1 MSFELHKVSPISY
14 QVINKETGAIHSHF
28 NRKKKA
34 QSQIRLLHMLHHQEG
49 SGFFSDMVNSV
60 KNVGVQAIEKVSSLG
75 NKVADLGNKAVGVA
89 QKVVNPSTAYPPELA
104 QLKQNMGLEN
114 ITAIEIRRTP
124 VPNAISMAMNVV
136 SLGSFNKKMSRLPYD
151 SLFHLFMVVS
161 TDKSNKF
168 LLEKNAR
175 INLERKIPTLPNT
188 TTMALPDIPNG
199 LTVNAL
205 IDNTQNAMKDKF
217 LPYSPVNNNC
227 QDFILAVLKA
237 NALATP
243 EIENFVKQNTD
254 SLFKSDPTLAKI
266 STGLTNIGAAADILM
281 SGGKIST
288 PRKNKD
294 NMDLFSPHMHIMFAH
309 RHPQTEAQVRSALNI
324 PVHVHMHHQ
333 MDGAGID
340 WGSVGRS
347 IANTF
352 HIPTDTSKAKQLAK
366 TAIKY
371 GLPALGGA
379 AGSAGGTYASGGNPI
394 AGVLAGAAGSTA
406 GRVASEQINRQ
417 IGNGVRGRGRPRKM
431 SGNGWLDRSGILDK
445 KFSTR
450 DIIKGAKALPGLAK
464 SAVADIR
471 GGSVSDMMDLAMHG
485 VVGKR
490 VPKVKGLTTGV
501 EVPGVTSGVVPMPM
515 AGKGM
520 RPAKGSEEAREFMRK
535 LRGMRKSKK

>member
-1 MSFELHKVSPISY
+1 MPYELQNVSPRKY
-14 QVINKETGAIHSHF
+14 KVVNTDTGVIHSHSTS
-28 NRKKKA
+28 KKKA
-34 QSQIRLLHMLHHQEG
+34 QSQIRLLNMLHEQHG

-60 KNVGVQAIEKVSSLG
+60 KSV
-75 NKVADLGNKAVGVA
+75 GNKAIQGGKDLINKVSDLGK
-89 QKVVNPSTAYPPELA
+89 KVVNPGQAYPPELT
-104 QLKQNMGLEN
+104 QLKQDIGSEN
-114 ITAIEIRRTP
+114 VSSIEIRRTP
-124 VPNAISMAMNVV
+124 VPNSISTAMNIV
-136 SLGSFNKKMSRLPYD
+136 SLNSFNRKMSRLPFD
-151 SLFHLFMVVS
+151 KLFHLFMVI
-161 TDKSNKF
+161 TTNKGSQA
-168 LLEKNAR
+168 LLEKNSR
-175 INLERKIPTLPNT
+175 INVERKISTLPNT

-199 LTVNAL
+199 LTVNSL
-205 IDNTQNAMKDKF
+205 IDNTQSAMKEKF

-243 EIENFVKQNTD
+243 EIENFVKQDTS
-254 SLFKSDPTLAKI
+254 SLFASDKTLARI
-266 STGLTNIGAAADILM
+266 STGLTNLGAAADILM

-294 NMDLFSPHMHIMFAH
+294 NMDLFSPHMHIMFTSH

-324 PVHVHMHHQ
+324 PVHLHMHHQ

-366 TAIKY
+366 TVIKY

-379 AGSAGGTYASGGNPI
+379 SGSAVGTYASGGNPI

-417 IGNGVRGRGRPRKM
+417 IGNGLKRGRPRKGM
-431 SGNGWLDRSGILDK
+431 SGNGWLSGLLDK
-445 KFSTR
+445 PFTARQAIQGAKKIP
-450 DIIKGAKALPGLAK
+450 DLAKQAINDIKGAGLA
-464 SAVADIR
+464 
-471 GGSVSDMMDLAMHG
+471 SDMADMAMYG
-485 VVGKR
+485 AVGKR
-490 VPKVKGLTTGV
+490 VPKVKGLTTGA
-501 EVPGVTSGVVPMPM
+501 VPDMPGLTSGVVSMG
-515 AGKGM
+515 GKGM

>member
-1 MSFELHKVSPISY
+1 MPYELQNVSPRKY
-14 QVINKETGAIHSHF
+14 KVVNTDTGVIHSHSTS
-28 NRKKKA
+28 KKKA
-34 QSQIRLLHMLHHQEG
+34 QSQIRLLNMLHEQHG

-60 KNVGVQAIEKVSSLG
+60 KSV
-75 NKVADLGNKAVGVA
+75 GNKAIQGGKDLINKVSDLGK
-89 QKVVNPSTAYPPELA
+89 KVVNPGQAYPPELT
-104 QLKQNMGLEN
+104 QLKQDIGSEN
-114 ITAIEIRRTP
+114 VSSIEIRRTP
-124 VPNAISMAMNVV
+124 VPNSISTAMNIV
-136 SLGSFNKKMSRLPYD
+136 SLNSFNKKMSRLPYD
-151 SLFHLFMVVS
+151 SLFHLFMVI
-161 TDKSNKF
+161 TTNKGSQA
-168 LLEKNAR
+168 LIEKNAR
-175 INLERKIPTLPNT
+175 INVERKISTLPNT
-188 TTMALPDIPNG
+188 TTMAVPNIPAG

-205 IDNTQNAMKDKF
+205 IDNTQSAMGPKF
-217 LPYSPVNNNC
+217 LPYNPQSNNC

-243 EIENFVKQNTD
+243 EIENFVKQDTS
-254 SLFKSDPTLAKI
+254 SLFASDKTLARI
-266 STGLTNIGAAADILM
+266 STGLTNLGAAADILM

-324 PVHVHMHHQ
+324 PVHLHMHHQ

-366 TAIKY
+366 TVIKY

-379 AGSAGGTYASGGNPI
+379 SGSAVGTYASGGNPI

-417 IGNGVRGRGRPRKM
+417 IGNGLKRGRPRKGM

-450 DIIKGAKALPGLAK
+450 DIIKGAKALPALARE
-464 SAVADIR
+464 AVADIK
-471 GGSVSDMMDLAMHG
+471 GGSVSDFADLAMYG
-485 VVGKR
+485 VAGKR
-490 VPKVKGLTTGV
+490 VAKKVPGITSGV
-501 EVPGVTSGVVPMPM
+501 EVPGLTSGVMPMPM
-515 AGKGM
+515 SGKGM